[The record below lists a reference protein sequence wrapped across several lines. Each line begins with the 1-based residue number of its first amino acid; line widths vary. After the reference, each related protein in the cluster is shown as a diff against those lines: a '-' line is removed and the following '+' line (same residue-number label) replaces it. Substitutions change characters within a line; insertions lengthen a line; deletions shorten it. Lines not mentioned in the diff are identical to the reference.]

1 METQNKNSKG
11 AVATG
16 IIAALAASSCCIPPV
31 IAAIAGVGGAA
42 GSLSWMEPL
51 RPYLIGL
58 AVVAIGYAWY
68 NHLKPKKEDDCGCDI
83 EKPKWY
89 QTKGFLIGMTLF
101 AAVSIT
107 FPYYSGV
114 FFSDNKKEVIV
125 VDKSSIQ
132 KINVKIEGMT
142 CDACQNHVNHAVN
155 ELSGIVAI
163 NTSYAEGNAI
173 VEFDNTQTNILE
185 IEEAVNSTGYKVI
198 ETENITIP
206 HGQEGH
212 VCGPN
217 GCGNSN

>member
-1 METQNKNSKG
+1 MENQNKNSKG

-107 FPYYSGV
+107 FPYYSGI
-114 FFSDNKKEVIV
+114 FYPDNKQEVVIV
-125 VDKSSIQ
+125 DSASIQ
-132 KINVKIEGMT
+132 KINVSIEGMT

-155 ELSGIVAI
+155 ELTGIVDV
-163 NTSYAEGNAI
+163 NTSYANGNAT
-173 VEFDNTQTNILE
+173 VQFDNTKTSVDE
-185 IEEAVNSTGYKVI
+185 IKEAINSTGYTATKV
-198 ETENITIP
+198 E
-206 HGQEGH
+206 EGE
-212 VCGPN
+212 
-217 GCGNSN
+217 

>member
-16 IIAALAASSCCIPPV
+16 IIAAIAASSCCIPPV

-68 NHLKPKKEDDCGCDI
+68 NHYKPKKEDDCGCDI

-89 QTKGFLIGMTLF
+89 QTKGFLVGMTLF
-101 AAVSIT
+101 AAISIT
-107 FPYYSGV
+107 FPYYSDI

-125 VDKSSIQ
+125 ADNSNVQ

-142 CDACQNHVNHAVN
+142 CDACQNHINYSVN
-155 ELSGIVAI
+155 ELAGII
-163 NTSYAEGNAI
+163 SITTSYVNGSAV
-173 VEFDNTQTNILE
+173 VEFDNTQTDRLE
-185 IEEAVNSTGYKVI
+185 IEKAVNGTGYKVI
-198 ETENITIP
+198 NIVK
-206 HGQEGH
+206 E
-212 VCGPN
+212 
-217 GCGNSN
+217 

>member
-1 METQNKNSKG
+1 MEKQNKNSKG

-16 IIAALAASSCCIPPV
+16 LLAALAASSCCIPPV

-42 GSLSWMEPL
+42 GTLSWTEPL

-89 QTKGFLIGMTLF
+89 QTKGFLVGITLF
-101 AAVSIT
+101 AIVSIS
-107 FPYYSGV
+107 FPYYSGI
-114 FFSDNKKEVIV
+114 FYADNNKEIV
-125 VDKSSIQ
+125 VADDASVQ

-142 CDACQNHVNHAVN
+142 CDACQHHVNSAVN
-155 ELSGIVAI
+155 ELAGII
-163 NTSYAEGNAI
+163 NVKSSYAEGNAI
-173 VEFDNTQTNILE
+173 VEFDNTQTNVLE
-185 IEEAVNSTGYKVI
+185 IEKAVNSTGYKVT
-198 ETENITIP
+198 ETENITIE
-206 HGQEGH
+206 HGKEGH

-217 GCGNSN
+217 GCGSTK